1 MAATAWQVYY
11 KAKQYLGDNTIQL
24 GTAQMRMVLA
34 SAGSN
39 AATLTLSNYV
49 VGGASGLTGE
59 VAAGGTYVQGGNAF
73 TPTFSGGAVA
83 AAKYTLAAAGVAF
96 TASGSNITGVKFAI
110 IRSSASSTTGKLLCW
125 CQLSSANFNVVAPN
139 TLTVLPAA
147 AGIFTLT

>member
-49 VGGASGLTGE
+49 VGGASGLNGE

-73 TPTFSGGAVA
+73 TPTFSGGTVT
-83 AAKYTLAAAGVAF
+83 AAKYTMATAGVAF
-96 TASGSNITGVKFAI
+96 TASGSNITGVKFAV
-110 IRSSASSTTGKLLCW
+110 IRSSATSTTGKLLCF

>member
-49 VGGASGLTGE
+49 VGGASGLNGE

-73 TPTFSGGAVA
+73 TPTFSGG
-83 AAKYTLAAAGVAF
+83 TAGVAF
-96 TASGSNITGVKFAI
+96 TASGSNITGVKFAV
-110 IRSSASSTTGKLLCW
+110 IRSSATSTTGKLLCF